1 MVQES
6 ALSAGRAVWYIACL
20 VASLGAAV
28 GAGLLG
34 PFIDWSMLEI
44 GVLCIMP
51 ALLVLDLGAMC
62 AHGWAWIRLGRLL
75 PGLGADALGRPLS
88 QLAWLAG
95 LHLSTAGFGVL
106 LLACPTGGVWMTG
119 APLLRL
125 RVAFLACAV
134 LGFLLALETPGMV
147 ARLFTDLCREAGRHG
162 PSGPAGGSG
171 DAAGSGGR

>member
-28 GAGLLG
+28 GAGLRG
-34 PFIDWSMLEI
+34 PFIDWPTLEI

-51 ALLVLDLGAMC
+51 ALLVLDVGAMC
-62 AHGWAWIRLGRLL
+62 VHGWAWIRLGRLL
-75 PGLGADALGRPLS
+75 PGLGADAPGRPLS

>member
-1 MVQES
+1 
-6 ALSAGRAVWYIACL
+6 
-20 VASLGAAV
+20 
-28 GAGLLG
+28 
-34 PFIDWSMLEI
+34 
-44 GVLCIMP
+44 
-51 ALLVLDLGAMC
+51 
-62 AHGWAWIRLGRLL
+62 
-75 PGLGADALGRPLS
+75 
-88 QLAWLAG
+88 
-95 LHLSTAGFGVL
+95 
-106 LLACPTGGVWMTG
+106 VWMTG